1 MEDIKDKAYD
11 DELNK
16 SEEEI
21 GETLKRRK
29 SVKQVKEELENELKE
44 MPLFMKRK
52 RLKNK
57 KLMKK

>member
-1 MEDIKDKAYD
+1 MEEIKDKAYD

-29 SVKQVKEELENELKE
+29 SVKQVKEELENEDE
-44 MPLFMKRK
+44 
-52 RLKNK
+52 
-57 KLMKK
+57 